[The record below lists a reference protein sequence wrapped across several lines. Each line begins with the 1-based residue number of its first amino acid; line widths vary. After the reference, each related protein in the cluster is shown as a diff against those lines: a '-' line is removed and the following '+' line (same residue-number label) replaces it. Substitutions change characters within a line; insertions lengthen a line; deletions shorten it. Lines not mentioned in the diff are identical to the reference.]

1 MNFNSYIFIFMFLP
15 ILLLGYYI
23 LKNFGKPLYMKLWII
38 AMTLWFYGYFNP
50 GYILLIFFSVFINY
64 LFFVF
69 LSKKRNKGIL
79 AVGILCNLAYLFFF
93 KYFDFFIENWNR
105 VLHTDFSL
113 LQILLP
119 VGISFYTFQQI
130 SFLADTY
137 RGEVKECS
145 PVDYCTFV
153 LFFPQL
159 VSGPIVTHGDMLP
172 QIQAIEKK
180 DFDIRL
186 FSQGILLFVL
196 GLFKKVMIADVFGG
210 AVNWGYDNISQL
222 DSTNAILVMLFYT
235 IQLYFDFSGYCDMA
249 VGLANLMGFKLPVNF
264 NSPYKA
270 INLIDFW
277 KRWHITLTRFLTRNV
292 YIPLGGNRKGA
303 VRTYLNFL
311 LVFLVSGFWHGASWT
326 FVIWGL
332 IHGVLYVLTKLGMP
346 VIRKIPSVI
355 TGFITFIIVNVAF
368 VFFRSQSIGQAISLL
383 RAICSLRF
391 GAVLEKLSANF
402 ELTELWYALKITNL
416 DKLPFSRMYCM
427 LIYLIGSLGILFFA
441 KNTNELAER
450 FKPHLF
456 GAIILGFLFTW
467 CVVSFSGVSTFLYFN
482 F

>member
-1 MNFNSYIFIFMFLP
+1 MNFNSYIFIFIFLP

-23 LKNFGKPLYMKLWII
+23 LKSFGKPLYMKLWII
-38 AMTLWFYGYFNP
+38 VMTLWFYGYFNP
-50 GYILLIFFSVFINY
+50 RYILLIFFSVFINY

-130 SFLADTY
+130 FFLADTY

-145 PVDYCTFV
+145 PLDYCTFV

-172 QIQAIEKK
+172 QIQEIEKK

-303 VRTYLNFL
+303 VRTYLNFI

-346 VIRKIPSVI
+346 VIRKIPSII
-355 TGFITFIIVNVAF
+355 TGFTTFIIVNVAF

-402 ELTELWYALKITNL
+402 ELTELWYALKIINL

-450 FKPHLF
+450 FKPRLF